1 LKLGAGSNPLLPPKT
16 LIGWH
21 LKILFI
27 PNKKPFKVPLS
38 FKQSIKY
45 SEQVG

>member
-1 LKLGAGSNPLLPPKT
+1 LT
-16 LIGWH
+16 GWH

-27 PNKKPFKVPLS
+27 PSIEPFKVPLS